1 MIKKAKTEPSPSGSY
16 GKMNLE
22 EFFKEY
28 PKVAI
33 AFSGGCDSAYLTYA
47 ALKYAK
53 DVKAYYVK
61 TAFQPEFEYEDALKF
76 AKEHAL
82 NLSVIECGILSV
94 KEVTDNPFNR
104 CYFCKNQIFGK
115 IISEAKKDGYKT
127 ILDGTNAS
135 DDATDRPG
143 MKALEE
149 MNVISPLRLCGRTK
163 SEIRT
168 LSREAGLFTWNKP
181 AYACLATRVP
191 EGEKITEEILYKT
204 EKAEKYLASLGLENF
219 RVRYRD
225 GDALIQISE
234 GQQDLYE
241 RCKEK
246 IEAELKR
253 YYVNLKLDE
262 KLRDKI

>member
-1 MIKKAKTEPSPSGSY
+1 
-16 GKMNLE
+16 MNLE

-76 AKEHAL
+76 AKEYAL
-82 NLSVIECGILSV
+82 DLSVIECDILSV
-94 KEVTDNPFNR
+94 QDVAKNPSNR

-115 IISEAKKDGYKT
+115 ILGKANEDGYTT

-135 DDATDRPG
+135 DDASDRPG

-149 MNVISPLRLCGRTK
+149 MKVISPLRLCGLSKRD
-163 SEIRT
+163 IRA
-168 LSREAGLFTWNKP
+168 LSKEAGLFTWDKP

-191 EGEKITEEILYKT
+191 EGTQITKEILEKT
-204 EKAEKYLASLGLENF
+204 EKAEAYLASLGLTNF

-225 GDALIQISE
+225 GDALIQIAE

-241 RCKEK
+241 QNKDK
-246 IEAELKR
+246 IEAELGQ

>member
-1 MIKKAKTEPSPSGSY
+1 MK
-16 GKMNLE
+16 LE

-28 PKVAI
+28 TKVAI

-47 ALKYAK
+47 ALKYARE
-53 DVKAYYVK
+53 VKAYYVK
-61 TAFQPEFEYEDALKF
+61 TAFQPEFELEDALKF
-76 AKEHAL
+76 AKEYAL
-82 NLSVIECGILSV
+82 DLSVIECDILSV
-94 KEVTDNPFNR
+94 QDVANNPSNR

-115 IISEAKKDGYKT
+115 ILGKANEDGYTT

-149 MNVISPLRLCGRTK
+149 MKVISPLRLCNLSKRD
-163 SEIRT
+163 IRE
-168 LSREAGLFTWNKP
+168 LSKAAGLFTWDKP

-191 EGEKITEEILYKT
+191 EGTQITKEILEKT
-204 EKAEKYLASLGLENF
+204 EKAEVYLASLGLTNF

-225 GDALIQISE
+225 GDALIQIAE

-241 RCKEK
+241 QNKDK
-246 IEAELKR
+246 IEAELGQ

>member
-1 MIKKAKTEPSPSGSY
+1 MK
-16 GKMNLE
+16 LE

-28 PKVAI
+28 TKVAI

-47 ALKYAK
+47 ALKYARE
-53 DVKAYYVK
+53 VKAYYVK

-76 AKEHAL
+76 AKEYAL
-82 NLSVIECGILSV
+82 DLSVIECDILYV
-94 KEVTDNPFNR
+94 QDVANNPSNR

-115 IISEAKKDGYKT
+115 ILGKANEDGYTT

-135 DDATDRPG
+135 DDASDRPG

-149 MNVISPLRLCGRTK
+149 MKVISPLRLAGLSK
-163 SEIRT
+163 SDIRA

-191 EGEKITEEILYKT
+191 TGEKITGEILNKT
-204 EKAEKYLASLGLENF
+204 EKAETYLASLGLTNF

-225 GDALIQISE
+225 GDALIQIAD
-234 GQQDLYE
+234 GQQDLYNQN
-241 RCKEK
+241 KDK
-246 IEAELKR
+246 IEAELGR

>member
-1 MIKKAKTEPSPSGSY
+1 MK
-16 GKMNLE
+16 LE

-28 PKVAI
+28 TKVAI

-47 ALKYAK
+47 ALKYARE
-53 DVKAYYVK
+53 VKAYYVK
-61 TAFQPEFEYEDALKF
+61 TAFQPEFELEDALKF
-76 AKEHAL
+76 AKEYAL
-82 NLSVIECGILSV
+82 DLSVIECDILYV
-94 KEVTDNPFNR
+94 QDVANNPSNR

-115 IISEAKKDGYKT
+115 ILGKANEDGYTT

-135 DDATDRPG
+135 DDASDRPG

-149 MNVISPLRLCGRTK
+149 MKVISPLRLAGLSK
-163 SEIRT
+163 SDIRA
-168 LSREAGLFTWNKP
+168 LSREAGLFTWDKP

-191 EGEKITEEILYKT
+191 EGSQITKEILEKT
-204 EKAEKYLASLGLENF
+204 EKAEAYLASLGLTNF

-225 GDALIQISE
+225 GDALIQIAE

-241 RCKEK
+241 QNKDK
-246 IEAELKR
+246 IEAELGQH
-253 YYVNLKLDE
+253 YVNLKLDE

>member
-1 MIKKAKTEPSPSGSY
+1 MK
-16 GKMNLE
+16 LE

-28 PKVAI
+28 TKVAI

-47 ALKYAK
+47 ALKYARE
-53 DVKAYYVK
+53 VKAYYVK

-76 AKEHAL
+76 AKEYAL
-82 NLSVIECGILSV
+82 DLSVIECDILSV
-94 KEVTDNPFNR
+94 QDVANNPSNR

-115 IISEAKKDGYKT
+115 ILGKSNEDGYTT

-135 DDATDRPG
+135 DDASDRPG

-149 MNVISPLRLCGRTK
+149 MKVISPLRLCNLSKRD
-163 SEIRT
+163 IRE
-168 LSREAGLFTWNKP
+168 LSKAAGLFTWDKP

-191 EGEKITEEILYKT
+191 EGTQITKEILEKT
-204 EKAEKYLASLGLENF
+204 EKAEAYLASLGLTNF

-225 GDALIQISE
+225 GDALIQIAE

-241 RCKEK
+241 QNKDK
-246 IEAELKR
+246 IEAELGQ

>member
-1 MIKKAKTEPSPSGSY
+1 MK
-16 GKMNLE
+16 LE

-28 PKVAI
+28 TKVAI

-47 ALKYAK
+47 ALKYARE
-53 DVKAYYVK
+53 VKAYYVK
-61 TAFQPEFEYEDALKF
+61 TAFQPEFELEDALKF
-76 AKEHAL
+76 AKEYAL
-82 NLSVIECGILSV
+82 DLSVIECDILSV
-94 KEVTDNPFNR
+94 QDVANNPSNR

-115 IISEAKKDGYKT
+115 ILGKANEDGYTT

-135 DDATDRPG
+135 DDASDRPG

-149 MNVISPLRLCGRTK
+149 MKVISPLRLCNLSKRD
-163 SEIRT
+163 IRE
-168 LSREAGLFTWNKP
+168 LSKAAGLFTWDKP

-191 EGEKITEEILYKT
+191 EGTQITKEILEKT
-204 EKAEKYLASLGLENF
+204 EKAEAYLASLGLTNF

-225 GDALIQISE
+225 GDALIQIAE

-241 RCKEK
+241 QNKDK
-246 IEAELKR
+246 IEAELGR

>member
-1 MIKKAKTEPSPSGSY
+1 MK
-16 GKMNLE
+16 LE
-22 EFFKEY
+22 ELFKEY

-47 ALKYAK
+47 ALKYARE
-53 DVKAYYVK
+53 VKAYYVK
-61 TAFQPEFEYEDALKF
+61 TAFQPEFELEDALKF
-76 AKEHAL
+76 AKEYAL
-82 NLSVIECGILSV
+82 DLSVIECDILSV
-94 KEVTDNPFNR
+94 QDVANNPSNR

-115 IISEAKKDGYKT
+115 ILGKANEDGYTT

-135 DDATDRPG
+135 DDASDRPG

-149 MNVISPLRLCGRTK
+149 MKVISPLRLAGLSK
-163 SEIRT
+163 SDIRA
-168 LSREAGLFTWNKP
+168 LSREAGLFTWDKP

-191 EGEKITEEILYKT
+191 EGSQITKEILEKT
-204 EKAEKYLASLGLENF
+204 EKAEAYLASLGLTNF

-225 GDALIQISE
+225 GGALIQIAD
-234 GQQDLYE
+234 GQQDLYNQN
-241 RCKEK
+241 KDK
-246 IEAELKR
+246 IEAELGQ

>member
-1 MIKKAKTEPSPSGSY
+1 MK
-16 GKMNLE
+16 LE

-28 PKVAI
+28 TKVAI

-47 ALKYAK
+47 ALKYARE
-53 DVKAYYVK
+53 VKAYYVK
-61 TAFQPEFEYEDALKF
+61 TAFQPEFELEDALKF
-76 AKEHAL
+76 AKEYAL
-82 NLSVIECGILSV
+82 DLSVIECDILSV
-94 KEVTDNPFNR
+94 QDVANNPSNR

-115 IISEAKKDGYKT
+115 ILGKANEDGYTT

-135 DDATDRPG
+135 DDASDRPG

-149 MNVISPLRLCGRTK
+149 LKVISPLRLCNLSKRD
-163 SEIRT
+163 IRE
-168 LSREAGLFTWNKP
+168 LSKAAGLFTWDKP

-191 EGEKITEEILYKT
+191 EGTQITKEILEKT
-204 EKAEKYLASLGLENF
+204 EKAEAYLASLGLTNF

-225 GDALIQISE
+225 GDALIQIAE

-241 RCKEK
+241 QNKDK
-246 IEAELKR
+246 IEAELGQ

>member
-1 MIKKAKTEPSPSGSY
+1 MK
-16 GKMNLE
+16 LE

-28 PKVAI
+28 TKVAI

-47 ALKYAK
+47 ALKYARE
-53 DVKAYYVK
+53 VKAYYVK
-61 TAFQPEFEYEDALKF
+61 TAFQPEFELEDALKF
-76 AKEHAL
+76 AKEYAL
-82 NLSVIECGILSV
+82 NLSVIECDILSI
-94 KEVTDNPFNR
+94 KEVTDNPSNR

-115 IISEAKKDGYKT
+115 ILARAKEDGFET

-149 MNVISPLRLCGRTK
+149 MKVISPLRLAGLSK
-163 SEIRT
+163 SDIRV
-168 LSREAGLFTWNKP
+168 LSKEAGLFTWNKP

-191 EGEKITEEILYKT
+191 TGEKITGEILNKT
-204 EKAEKYLASLGLENF
+204 EKAETYLASLGLTNF

-225 GDALIQISE
+225 GDALIQIAD

-241 RCKEK
+241 QNKDK
-246 IEAELKR
+246 IEAELSR

-262 KLRDKI
+262 KLREKI

>member
-1 MIKKAKTEPSPSGSY
+1 MK
-16 GKMNLE
+16 LE

-28 PKVAI
+28 TKVAI

-47 ALKYAK
+47 AIKYARE
-53 DVKAYYVK
+53 VKAYYVK

-76 AKEHAL
+76 AKEYAL
-82 NLSVIECGILSV
+82 NLSVIECDILSI
-94 KEVTDNPFNR
+94 KEVTDNPSNR

-115 IISEAKKDGYKT
+115 ILARAKEDGFET

-149 MNVISPLRLCGRTK
+149 MKVISPLRLCNLSKRD
-163 SEIRT
+163 IRE
-168 LSREAGLFTWNKP
+168 LSKAAGLFTWDKP

-191 EGEKITEEILYKT
+191 EGTQITKEILKKT
-204 EKAEKYLASLGLENF
+204 EKAEAYLVSLGLTNF

-225 GDALIQISE
+225 GDALIQIAE

-241 RCKEK
+241 QNKDK
-246 IEAELKR
+246 IEAELGQ

>member
-1 MIKKAKTEPSPSGSY
+1 MK
-16 GKMNLE
+16 LE

-28 PKVAI
+28 TKVAI

-47 ALKYAK
+47 ALKYARE
-53 DVKAYYVK
+53 VKAYYVK
-61 TAFQPEFEYEDALKF
+61 TAFQPEFELEDALKF
-76 AKEHAL
+76 AKEYAL
-82 NLSVIECGILSV
+82 NLSVIECDILSI
-94 KEVTDNPFNR
+94 KEVTDNPSNR

-115 IISEAKKDGYKT
+115 ILGKANEDGYTT

-135 DDATDRPG
+135 DDASDRPG

-149 MNVISPLRLCGRTK
+149 MKVISPLRLCNLSKRD
-163 SEIRT
+163 IRE
-168 LSREAGLFTWNKP
+168 LSKAAGLFTWDKP

-191 EGEKITEEILYKT
+191 EGTQITKEILEKT
-204 EKAEKYLASLGLENF
+204 EKAEAYLASLGLTNF

-225 GDALIQISE
+225 GDALIQIAE

-241 RCKEK
+241 QNKDK
-246 IEAELKR
+246 IEVELGQ

>member
-1 MIKKAKTEPSPSGSY
+1 MK
-16 GKMNLE
+16 LE

-47 ALKYAK
+47 ALKYARE
-53 DVKAYYVK
+53 VKAYYVK
-61 TAFQPEFEYEDALKF
+61 TAFQPEFELEDALKF
-76 AKEHAL
+76 AKEYAL
-82 NLSVIECGILSV
+82 NLSVIECDILFI
-94 KEVTDNPFNR
+94 KEVTDNPSNR

-115 IISEAKKDGYKT
+115 ILGKANEDGYTT

-135 DDATDRPG
+135 DDASDRPG
-143 MKALEE
+143 MKATEE
-149 MNVISPLRLCGRTK
+149 MKVISPLRLAGLSK
-163 SEIRT
+163 SDIRA

-191 EGEKITEEILYKT
+191 TGEKITGEILNKT
-204 EKAEKYLASLGLENF
+204 EKAETYLASLGLTNL

-225 GDALIQISE
+225 GGALIQIAE

-241 RCKEK
+241 QNKDK
-246 IEAELKR
+246 IEAELGQ
-253 YYVNLKLDE
+253 YYANLKLDE

>member
-1 MIKKAKTEPSPSGSY
+1 MK
-16 GKMNLE
+16 LE

-28 PKVAI
+28 TKVAI

-47 ALKYAK
+47 ALKYARE
-53 DVKAYYVK
+53 VKAYYVK
-61 TAFQPEFEYEDALKF
+61 TAFQPEFELEDALKF
-76 AKEHAL
+76 AKEYAL
-82 NLSVIECGILSV
+82 DLSVIECDILYV
-94 KEVTDNPFNR
+94 QDVANNPSNR

-115 IISEAKKDGYKT
+115 ILGKANEDGYTT

-135 DDATDRPG
+135 DDASDRPG

-149 MNVISPLRLCGRTK
+149 MKVISPLRLAGLSK
-163 SEIRT
+163 SDIRA
-168 LSREAGLFTWNKP
+168 LSREAGLFTWDKP

-191 EGEKITEEILYKT
+191 EGSQITKEILEKT
-204 EKAEKYLASLGLENF
+204 EKAEAYLASLGLTNF
-219 RVRYRD
+219 RVRYID
-225 GDALIQISE
+225 GDALIQIAE

-241 RCKEK
+241 QNKDK
-246 IEAELKR
+246 IEAELGR

>member
-1 MIKKAKTEPSPSGSY
+1 
-16 GKMNLE
+16 MNLE

-76 AKEHAL
+76 AKEYAL
-82 NLSVIECGILSV
+82 DLSVIECDILSFEDV
-94 KEVTDNPFNR
+94 ANNPSNR

-115 IISEAKKDGYKT
+115 ILGKAKEDGYTT

-135 DDATDRPG
+135 DDASDRPG

-149 MNVISPLRLCGRTK
+149 MKVISPLRLCNLSKRD
-163 SEIRT
+163 IRE
-168 LSREAGLFTWNKP
+168 LSKEAGLFTWDKP

-191 EGEKITEEILYKT
+191 AGTIITEEILKNT
-204 EKAEKYLASLGLENF
+204 EKAEAYLFSLGFTNF
-219 RVRYRD
+219 RVRYRE
-225 GDALIQISE
+225 GDALIQIAE

-241 RCKEK
+241 QNKDK
-246 IEAELKR
+246 IEAELGR

>member
-1 MIKKAKTEPSPSGSY
+1 MK
-16 GKMNLE
+16 LE

-47 ALKYAK
+47 ALKYARE
-53 DVKAYYVK
+53 VKAYYVK

-76 AKEHAL
+76 AKEYAL
-82 NLSVIECGILSV
+82 NLSVIECDILSI
-94 KEVTDNPFNR
+94 KEVTDNPSNR

-115 IISEAKKDGYKT
+115 ILGKANEDGYTT

-135 DDATDRPG
+135 DDASDRPG

-149 MNVISPLRLCGRTK
+149 MKVISPLRLAGLSK
-163 SEIRT
+163 SDIRA

-191 EGEKITEEILYKT
+191 EGTQITKEILKKT
-204 EKAEKYLASLGLENF
+204 EKAEAYLVSLGLTNF

-225 GDALIQISE
+225 GDALIQIAE

-241 RCKEK
+241 QNKDK
-246 IEAELKR
+246 IEAELGQ

>member
-1 MIKKAKTEPSPSGSY
+1 MK
-16 GKMNLE
+16 LE

-28 PKVAI
+28 TKVAI

-47 ALKYAK
+47 ALKYARE
-53 DVKAYYVK
+53 VKAYYVK
-61 TAFQPEFEYEDALKF
+61 TAFQPEFELEDALKF
-76 AKEHAL
+76 AKEYAL
-82 NLSVIECGILSV
+82 DLSVIECDILYV
-94 KEVTDNPFNR
+94 QDVANNPSNR

-115 IISEAKKDGYKT
+115 ILGKANEDGYTT

-135 DDATDRPG
+135 DDASDRPG

-149 MNVISPLRLCGRTK
+149 MKVISPLRLAGLSK
-163 SEIRT
+163 SDIRA
-168 LSREAGLFTWNKP
+168 LSREAGLFTWDKP

-191 EGEKITEEILYKT
+191 EGTQITKEILEKT
-204 EKAEKYLASLGLENF
+204 EKAEAYLASLGLTNF
-219 RVRYRD
+219 RVRYID
-225 GDALIQISE
+225 GDALIQIAE

-241 RCKEK
+241 QNKDK
-246 IEAELKR
+246 IEAELGR

>member
-1 MIKKAKTEPSPSGSY
+1 MK
-16 GKMNLE
+16 LE

-47 ALKYAK
+47 ALKYARE
-53 DVKAYYVK
+53 VKAYYVK
-61 TAFQPEFEYEDALKF
+61 TAFQPEFELEDALKF
-76 AKEHAL
+76 AKEYAL
-82 NLSVIECGILSV
+82 DLSVIECDILYV
-94 KEVTDNPFNR
+94 QDVANNPSNR

-115 IISEAKKDGYKT
+115 ILGKANEDGYTT

-135 DDATDRPG
+135 DDASDRPG

-149 MNVISPLRLCGRTK
+149 MKVISPLRLCNLSKRD
-163 SEIRT
+163 IRE
-168 LSREAGLFTWNKP
+168 LSKAAGLFTWDKP

-191 EGEKITEEILYKT
+191 EGTQITKEILEKT
-204 EKAEKYLASLGLENF
+204 EKAEAYLASLGLTNF

-225 GDALIQISE
+225 GDALIQIAE

-241 RCKEK
+241 QNKDK
-246 IEAELKR
+246 IEAELGQ

>member
-1 MIKKAKTEPSPSGSY
+1 MK
-16 GKMNLE
+16 LE

-28 PKVAI
+28 TKVAI

-47 ALKYAK
+47 AIKYARE
-53 DVKAYYVK
+53 VKAYYVK
-61 TAFQPEFEYEDALKF
+61 TAFQPEFELEDALKF
-76 AKEHAL
+76 AKEYAL
-82 NLSVIECGILSV
+82 DLSVIECDILYV
-94 KEVTDNPFNR
+94 QDVANNPSNR

-115 IISEAKKDGYKT
+115 ILGKANEDGYTT

-135 DDATDRPG
+135 DDASDRPG

-149 MNVISPLRLCGRTK
+149 MKVISPLRLAGLSK
-163 SEIRT
+163 SDIRA
-168 LSREAGLFTWNKP
+168 LSREAGLFTWDKP

-191 EGEKITEEILYKT
+191 EGSQITKEILEKT
-204 EKAEKYLASLGLENF
+204 EKAEAYLASLGLTNF
-219 RVRYRD
+219 RVRYID
-225 GDALIQISE
+225 GDALIQIAE

-241 RCKEK
+241 QNKDK
-246 IEAELKR
+246 IEAELGR

>member
-1 MIKKAKTEPSPSGSY
+1 MK
-16 GKMNLE
+16 LE

-47 ALKYAK
+47 ALKYARE
-53 DVKAYYVK
+53 VKAYYVK
-61 TAFQPEFEYEDALKF
+61 TAFQPEFELEDALKF
-76 AKEHAL
+76 AKEYAL
-82 NLSVIECGILSV
+82 DLSVIEFDILSV
-94 KEVTDNPFNR
+94 QDVANNPSNR

-115 IISEAKKDGYKT
+115 ILGKANEDGYTT

-135 DDATDRPG
+135 DDASDRPG

-149 MNVISPLRLCGRTK
+149 MKVISPLRLCNLSKRD
-163 SEIRT
+163 IRE
-168 LSREAGLFTWNKP
+168 LSKAAGLFTWDKP

-191 EGEKITEEILYKT
+191 TGEKITGEILNKT
-204 EKAEKYLASLGLENF
+204 EKAETYLASLGLTNF

-225 GDALIQISE
+225 GGALIQIAD
-234 GQQDLYE
+234 GQQDLYNQN
-241 RCKEK
+241 KDK
-246 IEAELKR
+246 IEAELGQ

>member
-1 MIKKAKTEPSPSGSY
+1 MK
-16 GKMNLE
+16 LE

-47 ALKYAK
+47 ALKYARE
-53 DVKAYYVK
+53 VKAYYVK
-61 TAFQPEFEYEDALKF
+61 TAFQPEFELEDALKF
-76 AKEHAL
+76 AKEYAL
-82 NLSVIECGILSV
+82 DLSVIECDILSV
-94 KEVTDNPFNR
+94 QDVANNPSNR

-115 IISEAKKDGYKT
+115 ILGKANEDGYTT

-135 DDATDRPG
+135 DDASDRLG

-149 MNVISPLRLCGRTK
+149 MKVISPLRLCNLSKRD
-163 SEIRT
+163 IRE
-168 LSREAGLFTWNKP
+168 LSKAAGLFTWDKP

-191 EGEKITEEILYKT
+191 EGTQITKEILEKT
-204 EKAEKYLASLGLENF
+204 EKAEAYLASLGLTNF

-225 GDALIQISE
+225 GDALIQIAE

-241 RCKEK
+241 QNKDK
-246 IEAELKR
+246 IEAELGQ

>member
-1 MIKKAKTEPSPSGSY
+1 
-16 GKMNLE
+16 MNLE

-28 PKVAI
+28 TKVAI

-61 TAFQPEFEYEDALKF
+61 TAFQPEFEYKDALKF
-76 AKEHAL
+76 AKEYAL
-82 NLSVIECGILSV
+82 DLSVIECDILSV
-94 KEVTDNPFNR
+94 EDVANNPSNR

-115 IISEAKKDGYKT
+115 ILGKAGEDGYTT

-149 MNVISPLRLCGRTK
+149 MKVISPLRLCGLSKRD
-163 SEIRT
+163 IRA
-168 LSREAGLFTWNKP
+168 LSKEAGLFTWDKP

-191 EGEKITEEILYKT
+191 EGCKITQDILNKT
-204 EKAEKYLASLGLENF
+204 EKAEAYLASLGLTNF

-225 GDALIQISE
+225 GDALIQIAE

-241 RCKEK
+241 QNKDK
-246 IEAELKR
+246 IEAELR
-253 YYVNLKLDE
+253 QYYVNLKLDE
-262 KLRDKI
+262 KLREKI

>member
-1 MIKKAKTEPSPSGSY
+1 MK
-16 GKMNLE
+16 LE

-47 ALKYAK
+47 ALKYARE
-53 DVKAYYVK
+53 VKAYYVK
-61 TAFQPEFEYEDALKF
+61 TAFQPEFELEDALKF
-76 AKEHAL
+76 AKEYAL
-82 NLSVIECGILSV
+82 DLSVIECDILSV
-94 KEVTDNPFNR
+94 QDVANNPSNR

-115 IISEAKKDGYKT
+115 ILGKANEDGYTT

-135 DDATDRPG
+135 DDASDRPG

-149 MNVISPLRLCGRTK
+149 MKVISPLRLCNLSKRD
-163 SEIRT
+163 IRE
-168 LSREAGLFTWNKP
+168 LSKAAGLFTWDKP

-191 EGEKITEEILYKT
+191 EGTQITKEILKKT
-204 EKAEKYLASLGLENF
+204 EKAEAYLASLGLTNF

-225 GDALIQISE
+225 GDALIQIAE

-241 RCKEK
+241 QNKDK
-246 IEAELKR
+246 IEAELGQ

>member
-1 MIKKAKTEPSPSGSY
+1 MK
-16 GKMNLE
+16 LE

-28 PKVAI
+28 TKVAI

-47 ALKYAK
+47 ALKYARE
-53 DVKAYYVK
+53 VKAYYVK

-76 AKEHAL
+76 AKEYAL
-82 NLSVIECGILSV
+82 NLSVIECDILSI
-94 KEVTDNPFNR
+94 KEVTDNPSNR

-115 IISEAKKDGYKT
+115 ILARAKEDGFET

-149 MNVISPLRLCGRTK
+149 MKVISPLRLCNLSKRD
-163 SEIRT
+163 IRE
-168 LSREAGLFTWNKP
+168 LSKAAGLFTWDKP

-191 EGEKITEEILYKT
+191 EGTQITKEILKKT
-204 EKAEKYLASLGLENF
+204 EKAEAYLVSLGLTNF

-225 GDALIQISE
+225 GDALIQIAE

-241 RCKEK
+241 QNKDK
-246 IEAELKR
+246 IEAELGQ

>member
-1 MIKKAKTEPSPSGSY
+1 MK
-16 GKMNLE
+16 LE

-47 ALKYAK
+47 ALKYARE
-53 DVKAYYVK
+53 VKAYYVK
-61 TAFQPEFEYEDALKF
+61 TAFQPEFELEDALKF
-76 AKEHAL
+76 AKEYAL
-82 NLSVIECGILSV
+82 DLSVIECDILSV
-94 KEVTDNPFNR
+94 QDVANNPSNR

-115 IISEAKKDGYKT
+115 ILGKANEDGYTT

-135 DDATDRPG
+135 DDASDRPG

-149 MNVISPLRLCGRTK
+149 MKVISPLRLCNLSKRD
-163 SEIRT
+163 IRE
-168 LSREAGLFTWNKP
+168 LSKAAGLFTWDKP

-191 EGEKITEEILYKT
+191 EGTQITKEILEKT
-204 EKAEKYLASLGLENF
+204 EKAEAYLASLGLTNF

-225 GDALIQISE
+225 GDALIQIAE

-241 RCKEK
+241 QNKDK
-246 IEAELKR
+246 IEAELGE

>member
-1 MIKKAKTEPSPSGSY
+1 MK
-16 GKMNLE
+16 LE

-28 PKVAI
+28 TKVAI

-47 ALKYAK
+47 ALKYARE
-53 DVKAYYVK
+53 VKAYYVK
-61 TAFQPEFEYEDALKF
+61 TAFQPEFELEDALKF
-76 AKEHAL
+76 AKEYAL
-82 NLSVIECGILSV
+82 DLSVIECDILYV
-94 KEVTDNPFNR
+94 QDVANNPSNR

-115 IISEAKKDGYKT
+115 ILGKANEDGYTT

-135 DDATDRPG
+135 DDASDRPG

-149 MNVISPLRLCGRTK
+149 MKVISPLRLAGLSK
-163 SEIRT
+163 SDIRA
-168 LSREAGLFTWNKP
+168 LSREAGLFTWDKP

-191 EGEKITEEILYKT
+191 EGSQITKEILEKT
-204 EKAEKYLASLGLENF
+204 EKAEAYLASLGLTNF

-225 GDALIQISE
+225 GDALIQIAE

-241 RCKEK
+241 QNKDK
-246 IEAELKR
+246 IEAELGR

>member
-1 MIKKAKTEPSPSGSY
+1 MK
-16 GKMNLE
+16 LE

-28 PKVAI
+28 TKVAI

-47 ALKYAK
+47 ALKYARE
-53 DVKAYYVK
+53 VKAYYVK
-61 TAFQPEFEYEDALKF
+61 TAFQPEFELEDALKF
-76 AKEHAL
+76 AKEYAL
-82 NLSVIECGILSV
+82 DLSVIECDILSV
-94 KEVTDNPFNR
+94 QDVANNPSNR

-115 IISEAKKDGYKT
+115 ILGKANEDGYTT

-135 DDATDRPG
+135 DDASDRPG

-149 MNVISPLRLCGRTK
+149 MKVISPLRLCNLSKRD
-163 SEIRT
+163 IRE
-168 LSREAGLFTWNKP
+168 LSKAAGLFTWDKP

-191 EGEKITEEILYKT
+191 EGTQITKEILEKT
-204 EKAEKYLASLGLENF
+204 EKAEAYLASLGLTNF

-225 GDALIQISE
+225 GDALIQIAE

-241 RCKEK
+241 QNKDK
-246 IEAELKR
+246 IEAELGQ

>member
-1 MIKKAKTEPSPSGSY
+1 MK
-16 GKMNLE
+16 LE

-47 ALKYAK
+47 ALKYARE
-53 DVKAYYVK
+53 VKAYYVK
-61 TAFQPEFEYEDALKF
+61 TAFQPEFELEDALKF
-76 AKEHAL
+76 AKEYAL
-82 NLSVIECGILSV
+82 DLSVIECDILSV
-94 KEVTDNPFNR
+94 QDVANNPSNR

-115 IISEAKKDGYKT
+115 ILGKANEDGYTT

-135 DDATDRPG
+135 DDASDRPG

-149 MNVISPLRLCGRTK
+149 MKVISPLRLCNLSKRD
-163 SEIRT
+163 IRE
-168 LSREAGLFTWNKP
+168 LSKAAGLFTWDKP

-191 EGEKITEEILYKT
+191 EGTQITKEILEKT
-204 EKAEKYLASLGLENF
+204 EKAEAYLASLGLTNF

-225 GDALIQISE
+225 GDALIQIAE

-241 RCKEK
+241 QNKDK
-246 IEAELKR
+246 IEAELGQ